1 MPEAADGQFF
11 FTAERNGKMPHVQ
24 PGLYLSSIRFRTC
37 EEAQLAIY
45 VCKTSYEYIYDERT
59 GVPEDAWYA
68 IETPR
73 LPVRFI
79 RIFSGAEGLHDLLL
93 RYAFHDAA
101 GCVHEKHM
109 QLRYSRTKETADR
122 DVTSV
127 VPAHLINA
135 LGIPQFYKESGNCWF
150 ASMLW
155 VLFANTEMRN
165 FCAER
170 FALMN
175 ASEVAEWAREAFHV
189 PEKAQKIRAFL
200 WNKNRIGDDITA
212 PPREDGKNGGSEL
225 IKVAN
230 AYGIPLRVMKAE
242 KAPGGLS
249 ANLEEM
255 QSASEQ
261 DHLLLIRCQDL
272 DHDRC
277 VPLTKFFREGDAAYQ
292 LVGGLIGQR
301 ECGHQQGFANVKGDT
316 WAVTDSDGHKMFVQK
331 DGKWQR
337 RANMSP
343 MYFSLQGTEEEQFT
357 SLFRYMIFI
366 TKYGK
371 AYEKNCNFSLGVANE
386 EVQRSTNI
394 VCKDPS
400 KHEMQSDTEPI
411 TSGGI
416 PRRSATCTLTVDLMY
431 RAIKNDGDDA

>member
-37 EEAQLAIY
+37 KEAQLAIY
-45 VCKTSYEYIYDERT
+45 VCKTIHRYDERT
-59 GVPEDAWYA
+59 GVPLDAWYA
-68 IETPR
+68 IETPG

-135 LGIPQFYKESGNCWF
+135 LGVPQFYKESGNCWF

-212 PPREDGKNGGSEL
+212 PPREDGKNGAASSSRSPTPTASRCSDEGREGPDGCLRIWKKCRARRSSTTCSSSAAKTWITTDACRSRNSFEKETPPTSSSGGSS
-225 IKVAN
+225 AN
-230 AYGIPLRVMKAE
+230 ASAGTSRASRTSRE
-242 KAPGGLS
+242 TPG
-249 ANLEEM
+249 
-255 QSASEQ
+255 
-261 DHLLLIRCQDL
+261 R
-272 DHDRC
+272 
-277 VPLTKFFREGDAAYQ
+277 
-292 LVGGLIGQR
+292 
-301 ECGHQQGFANVKGDT
+301 
-316 WAVTDSDGHKMFVQK
+316 
-331 DGKWQR
+331 
-337 RANMSP
+337 
-343 MYFSLQGTEEEQFT
+343 
-357 SLFRYMIFI
+357 
-366 TKYGK
+366 
-371 AYEKNCNFSLGVANE
+371 
-386 EVQRSTNI
+386 
-394 VCKDPS
+394 
-400 KHEMQSDTEPI
+400 
-411 TSGGI
+411 
-416 PRRSATCTLTVDLMY
+416 
-431 RAIKNDGDDA
+431 

>member
-1 MPEAADGQFF
+1 MSEAIDDQFF

-37 EEAQLAIY
+37 KEAQLAIY
-45 VCKTSYEYIYDERT
+45 VCKTIFKYDERT

-68 IETPR
+68 IETPG
-73 LPVRFI
+73 LPTRFI

-93 RYAFHDAA
+93 RYAFHDAE

-109 QLRYSRTKETADR
+109 QLRYSRSKEAPDR
-122 DVTSV
+122 DVASV
-127 VPAHLINA
+127 VPSHLINA
-135 LGIPQFYKESGNCWF
+135 LGVPQFYKESGNCWF

-170 FALMN
+170 FARRS
-175 ASEVAEWAREAFHV
+175 AAEVGEWAREAFHV
-189 PEKAQKIRAFL
+189 PDQAQKIRAFL
-200 WNKNRIGDDITA
+200 WNKNGIGDDITA

-230 AYGIPLRVMKAE
+230 AYDIPLRVIRAE
-242 KAPGGLS
+242 KAEDQLS
-249 ANLEEM
+249 ANLEET
-255 QSASEQ
+255 QSASGEQ

-277 VPLTKFFREGDAAYQ
+277 VPLTRYFYEEDTATYYK
-292 LVGGLIGQR
+292 LVGGLVGQR
-301 ECGHQQGFANVKGDT
+301 ECGHQQGFANVAKDT

-331 DGKWQR
+331 NGKWER

-343 MYFSLQGTEEEQFT
+343 MYFTLEGTDEEQFT
-357 SLFRYMIFI
+357 KLFRYMIFI

-371 AYEKNCNFSLGVANE
+371 AYEKNCNFSLGVGNE
-386 EVQRSTNI
+386 EVQRSANI

-400 KHEMQSDTEPI
+400 VHELQKDAAP
-411 TSGGI
+411 SGGI

-431 RAIKNDGDDA
+431 RAIKEDA